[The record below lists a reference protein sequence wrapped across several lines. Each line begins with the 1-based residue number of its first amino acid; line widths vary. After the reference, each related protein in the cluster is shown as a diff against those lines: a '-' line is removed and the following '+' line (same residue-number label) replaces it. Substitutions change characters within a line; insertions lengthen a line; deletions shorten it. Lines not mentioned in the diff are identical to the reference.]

1 MKKSTLGVIITAVV
15 MIVVGIGMCIG
26 GVMAAGGFDAAVNEL
41 IGSGIDLERF
51 YHLEE
56 EVMVGESQAVYGAN
70 DVNSLELNLGAANV
84 KIIESD
90 QTDEISV
97 KTEGNFKVFV
107 KNKILYVRT
116 ENDLEEHTMIL
127 EIPKNIVFEKVDISG
142 NSCSLEIQY
151 LEVKEVDVE
160 ADAGMIDIEELVAG
174 DAEFEIG
181 AGEIVINRGD
191 VQRCDASVGMG
202 NFKYT
207 GNVAKY
213 GDVECGLGNAEFY
226 LDGKETDYNYEI
238 DCSAGS
244 VTIGNEIYGGVA
256 TEKMIN
262 HQADATIE
270 IDCSMGNVVVTF

>member
-41 IGSGIDLERF
+41 IGSGIDIERF
-51 YHLEE
+51 YHLDIDEDKSK
-56 EVMVGESQAVYGAN
+56 VAYVVN
-70 DVNSLELNLGAANV
+70 DVSSLELNLGAANV
-84 KIIESD
+84 KITESD

-107 KNKILYVRT
+107 KNKILYVKT

-127 EIPKNIVFEKVDISG
+127 EIPKNVVFEKVDITG
-142 NSCSLEIQY
+142 NACELEVQY
-151 LEVKEVDVE
+151 LEAREVDVE
-160 ADAGMIDIEELVAG
+160 ADAGAIYFGEVVANN
-174 DAEFEIG
+174 AEFEIG
-181 AGEIVINRGD
+181 AGEIVIDRGT

-207 GNVAKY
+207 GSIEKY

-226 LDGKETDYNYEI
+226 LDGTETDYNYEI